1 MEILFGTAGVPRSA
15 LDRSTLAGLEALSLL
30 DLDCMEIEF
39 VQRVSMGAETAA
51 KVRQEAN
58 IRGIALSVH
67 APYYINL
74 NAHEENIRLASRK
87 RLKEAARVGALCG
100 ATDIIFHPGFYLGDS
115 AKVAFKKIRRELL
128 SLTRELVEEQVSVT
142 LRAETTGKPSQF
154 GSLEEIL
161 NLAETVLG
169 VGICI
174 DFSHLHARS
183 PYQMQDDFVR
193 DLERVRMVLGQ
204 DALEQL
210 HLHVSG
216 MLYTKMGERNHLNL
230 VDSDFPFP
238 LLLQVLK
245 LKHAGGRLI
254 CESPNL
260 EQDAL
265 LLKKRWIALAVAES
279 ISS

>member
-1 MEILFGTAGVPRSA
+1 MYLLFGTAGVPHTA
-15 LDRSTLAGLEALSLL
+15 LDRSTLAGLDTLSLL

-39 VQRVSMGAETAA
+39 VRRVSMGEVMAEN
-51 KVRQEAN
+51 VRREAN
-58 IRGIALSVH
+58 ARGIALSVH

-74 NAHEENIRLASRK
+74 NAHEETIRLASRK

-100 ATDIIFHPGFYLGDS
+100 ATDIVFHPGFYLGDS
-115 AKVAFKKIRRELL
+115 AKVVFKTIQRELL
-128 SLTRELVEEQVSVT
+128 SLTRELAEEQVSTT

-161 NLAETVLG
+161 NLAATVVG

-183 PYQMQDDFVR
+183 PYHMQDEFLA
-193 DLERVRMVLGQ
+193 DLERVKIVLGQ
-204 DALEQL
+204 DALENL

-216 MLYTKMGERNHLNL
+216 MHYTEKGERNHLNL
-230 VDSDFPFP
+230 ADSDFPYL
-238 LLLQVLK
+238 LLLQALK
-245 LKHAGGRLI
+245 AVDAGGRLI

-260 EQDAL
+260 EEDAVC
-265 LLKKRWIALAVAES
+265 LKRRWKALAEAKSV
-279 ISS
+279 SS

>member
-30 DLDCMEIEF
+30 DLDCMEVEF

-58 IRGIALSVH
+58 IRRIALSVH

-115 AKVAFKKIRRELL
+115 AEVALKTIRRELL
-128 SLTRELVEEQVSVT
+128 SLTRELVEEQVSAT

-161 NLAETVLG
+161 NLAENVLG

-204 DALEQL
+204 GALEKL

-216 MLYTKMGERNHLNL
+216 MHYTKMGERNHLNL
-230 VDSDFPFP
+230 ADSDFPFP
-238 LLLQVLK
+238 LLLQALK
-245 LKHAGGRLI
+245 SKRASGRLI

-265 LLKKRWIALAVAES
+265 LLKKRWKALAVAES
-279 ISS
+279 IPN

>member
-1 MEILFGTAGVPRSA
+1 MNILFGTAGVPHSA
-15 LDRSTLAGLEALSLL
+15 PDRSTLAGLYALSLL
-30 DLDCMEIEF
+30 GLDCMEIEF
-39 VQRVSMGAETAA
+39 VQRVSMGEETAA

-58 IRGIALSVH
+58 VRGIALSVH

-115 AKVAFKKIRRELL
+115 AKVAFKTIQQELL
-128 SLTRELVEEQVSVT
+128 SLTRELVEEQVSAT

-161 NLAETVLG
+161 NLAESVLG

-183 PYQMQDDFVR
+183 PYQMQDEFAR
-193 DLERVRMVLGQ
+193 DLERVRSVLGQ
-204 DALEQL
+204 GALENL
-210 HLHVSG
+210 YVHVSG
-216 MLYTKMGERNHLNL
+216 MHYTEKGERNHLNL
-230 VDSDFPFP
+230 ADSDFPFL
-238 LLLQVLK
+238 LLLQALESEQ
-245 LKHAGGRLI
+245 AGGRLI

-260 EQDAL
+260 EQDAI
-265 LLKKRWIALAVAES
+265 LLKKQWKALAVTEPVPN
-279 ISS
+279 

>member
-1 MEILFGTAGVPRSA
+1 MNILFGTAGVPRSA
-15 LDRSTLAGLEALSLL
+15 PDRSTLAGLYALSLL
-30 DLDCMEIEF
+30 GLDCMEIEF
-39 VQRVSMGAETAA
+39 VQRVSMGEATAA

-58 IRGIALSVH
+58 VRGIALSVH

-115 AKVAFKKIRRELL
+115 AKVAFKTIQQELL
-128 SLTRELVEEQVSVT
+128 SLTRELVEEQVSAT

-161 NLAETVLG
+161 NLAESVLG

-183 PYQMQDDFVR
+183 PYQMQDEFAR
-193 DLERVRMVLGQ
+193 DLERVRSVLGQ
-204 DALEQL
+204 GALAHL
-210 HLHVSG
+210 HVHVSG
-216 MLYTKMGERNHLNL
+216 MHYTEKGERNHLNL
-230 VDSDFPFP
+230 ADSDFPFL
-238 LLLQVLK
+238 LLLQALESER
-245 LKHAGGRLI
+245 AGGRLI

-260 EQDAL
+260 EQDAI
-265 LLKKRWIALAVAES
+265 LLKKQWKALAVTEPVPN
-279 ISS
+279 

>member
-1 MEILFGTAGVPRSA
+1 MDILFGTAGVPRNA
-15 LDRSTLAGLEALSLL
+15 PDRSTLAGLDALSLL

-58 IRGIALSVH
+58 ARGIALSVH

-100 ATDIIFHPGFYLGDS
+100 ATDIVFHPGFYLGDS
-115 AKVAFKKIRRELL
+115 ARVAFKTIQQELL
-128 SLTRELVEEQVSVT
+128 SVTRELVEEQVGAM

-161 NLAETVLG
+161 NLAQTVLG

-183 PYQMQDDFVR
+183 PYQMQDEFVR
-193 DLERVRMVLGQ
+193 DLERVRIALGHS
-204 DALEQL
+204 ALEQL
-210 HLHVSG
+210 HVHVSG
-216 MLYTKMGERNHLNL
+216 MHYTKKGERNHLNL
-230 VDSDFPFP
+230 KDSDFPYL
-238 LLLQVLK
+238 LLLQALK
-245 LKHAGGRLI
+245 SEHAGGRLI

-260 EQDAL
+260 EKDAL
-265 LLKKRWIALAVAES
+265 LLKKRWKALAVAES
-279 ISS
+279 VPN

>member
-1 MEILFGTAGVPRSA
+1 MNILFGTAGVPRSA
-15 LDRSTLAGLEALSLL
+15 PDRSTLAGLYALSLL
-30 DLDCMEIEF
+30 GLDCMEIEF
-39 VQRVSMGAETAA
+39 VQRVSMGEETAA

-58 IRGIALSVH
+58 VRGIALSVH

-115 AKVAFKKIRRELL
+115 AKVAFKTIQQELL
-128 SLTRELVEEQVSVT
+128 SLTRELVEEQVSAT

-161 NLAETVLG
+161 NLAESVLG

-183 PYQMQDDFVR
+183 PYQMQDEFAR
-193 DLERVRMVLGQ
+193 DLERVRSVLGQ
-204 DALEQL
+204 GALEHL
-210 HLHVSG
+210 HVHVSG
-216 MLYTKMGERNHLNL
+216 MHYTEKGERNHLNL
-230 VDSDFPFP
+230 ADSDFPFL
-238 LLLQVLK
+238 LLLQALESEQ
-245 LKHAGGRLI
+245 AGGRLI

-260 EQDAL
+260 EQDAI
-265 LLKKRWIALAVAES
+265 LLKKQWKALAITEPVPN
-279 ISS
+279 